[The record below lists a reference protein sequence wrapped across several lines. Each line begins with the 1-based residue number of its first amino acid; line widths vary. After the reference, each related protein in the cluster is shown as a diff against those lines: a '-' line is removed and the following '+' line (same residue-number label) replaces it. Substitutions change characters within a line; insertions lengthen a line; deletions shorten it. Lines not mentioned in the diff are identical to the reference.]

1 MPDTNDKS
9 FSKLSDK
16 IPNREQNEVDPKLL
30 DILVCPLSKTPLI
43 YDKKANELISKSAGL
58 AFPIRNGVPILL
70 IDEARANWMSSS
82 DSSFELNVQIV

>member
-1 MPDTNDKS
+1 MRQTRLAMPDTNDKS

-70 IDEARANWMSSS
+70 IDEARQL
-82 DSSFELNVQIV
+82 DELK

>member
-1 MPDTNDKS
+1 MPDTNDKN
-9 FSKLSDK
+9 FSKSSDK
-16 IPNREQNEVDPKLL
+16 LPNKEQNEVDPKLL

-70 IDEARANWMSSS
+70 IDEARHL
-82 DSSFELNVQIV
+82 DELK

>member
-1 MPDTNDKS
+1 MPDTNDES
-9 FSKLSDK
+9 FSKSSDK
-16 IPNREQNEVDPKLL
+16 VPNREQNVVDPKLL

-70 IDEARANWMSSS
+70 IDEARHL
-82 DSSFELNVQIV
+82 DELK

>member
-9 FSKLSDK
+9 FSKPSDK
-16 IPNREQNEVDPKLL
+16 ASNREQSVVDPKLL
-30 DILVCPLSKTPLI
+30 DILVCPLSKTPLV

-70 IDEARANWMSSS
+70 VDEARQL
-82 DSSFELNVQIV
+82 DEFK

>member
-9 FSKLSDK
+9 FSKLSEK
-16 IPNREQNEVDPKLL
+16 ASNREKSVVDPKLL
-30 DILVCPLSKTPLI
+30 DILVCPLSKTPLV

-70 IDEARANWMSSS
+70 VDEARQL
-82 DSSFELNVQIV
+82 DEFK

>member
-16 IPNREQNEVDPKLL
+16 IPNREQSEVDPKLL

-70 IDEARANWMSSS
+70 IDEARQL
-82 DSSFELNVQIV
+82 DELK

>member
-1 MPDTNDKS
+1 MPDTNDKNFAKS
-9 FSKLSDK
+9 SDK
-16 IPNREQNEVDPKLL
+16 LPNREQNEVDPKLL

-70 IDEARANWMSSS
+70 IDEARHL
-82 DSSFELNVQIV
+82 DELK

>member
-70 IDEARANWMSSS
+70 IDEARQL
-82 DSSFELNVQIV
+82 DKFG

>member
-1 MPDTNDKS
+1 MRQTRLAMPDTNDKS

-70 IDEARANWMSSS
+70 IDEARHL
-82 DSSFELNVQIV
+82 DELK

>member
-9 FSKLSDK
+9 FSKPPDK
-16 IPNREQNEVDPKLL
+16 APNREQSEVDPNLL
-30 DILVCPLSKTPLI
+30 DILVCPLSKTPLV

-70 IDEARANWMSSS
+70 IDEARQL
-82 DSSFELNVQIV
+82 DEFK

>member
-1 MPDTNDKS
+1 MRQTRLAMPDTNDTS

-70 IDEARANWMSSS
+70 IDEARHL
-82 DSSFELNVQIV
+82 DELK

>member
-9 FSKLSDK
+9 FTKSSDK
-16 IPNREQNEVDPKLL
+16 IPNGEQNEVDPKLL

-43 YDKKANELISKSAGL
+43 YDKKANELISKSTGL

-70 IDEARANWMSSS
+70 IDEARQL
-82 DSSFELNVQIV
+82 DEFK

>member
-1 MPDTNDKS
+1 MRQTRLAMPDTNDKN
-9 FSKLSDK
+9 FSKSSDK
-16 IPNREQNEVDPKLL
+16 LHNREQNEVDPKLL

-70 IDEARANWMSSS
+70 IDEARQL
-82 DSSFELNVQIV
+82 DKFG

>member
-9 FSKLSDK
+9 FSKPSDK
-16 IPNREQNEVDPKLL
+16 ASNSEQSVVDPKLL
-30 DILVCPLSKTPLI
+30 DILVCPLSKTPLV

-70 IDEARANWMSSS
+70 VDEARQL
-82 DSSFELNVQIV
+82 D

>member
-70 IDEARANWMSSS
+70 IDEARQL
-82 DSSFELNVQIV
+82 DELKW

>member
-9 FSKLSDK
+9 FSKPSDK
-16 IPNREQNEVDPKLL
+16 ASNREQSVVDPKLL
-30 DILVCPLSKTPLI
+30 DILVCPLSKTPLV

-70 IDEARANWMSSS
+70 VDEARQL
-82 DSSFELNVQIV
+82 D